1 MMSSFYL
8 QAYSLL
14 IESEE
19 LLQEIQQKKIIGN
32 NNIDNEIKYL
42 QQQQQKFR
50 NNILPQLLHKNIG
63 ATNIAYDL
71 YLIWLFYHID
81 L

>member
-1 MMSSFYL
+1 MMSTFYL

-32 NNIDNEIKYL
+32 NNIENEIKYL

-50 NNILPQLLHKNIG
+50 NNILPQLLHKNIRP
-63 ATNIAYDL
+63 TNISYDL